1 MSNDVTKETLLTAQA
16 VGAKLLST
24 KAVAKILSLS
34 PRTVHRLN
42 SSGLIF
48 RPLRISGSVR
58 YSQSDL
64 LAWIKAEMPDRRTW
78 EAMKSTGRE

>member
-1 MSNDVTKETLLTAQA
+1 MSNNGVTTE
-16 VGAKLLST
+16 KLLST

-48 RPLRISGSVR
+48 RPLKISGSVR
-58 YSQSDL
+58 YSQSEL
-64 LAWIKAEMPDRRTW
+64 MAWIQEKMPDRRTW
-78 EAMKSTGRE
+78 ETRKQSRGE